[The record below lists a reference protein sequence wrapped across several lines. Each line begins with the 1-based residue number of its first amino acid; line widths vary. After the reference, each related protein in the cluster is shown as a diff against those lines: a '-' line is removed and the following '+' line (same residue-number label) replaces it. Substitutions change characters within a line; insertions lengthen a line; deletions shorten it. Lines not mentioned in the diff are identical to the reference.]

1 MCTCTTNFGIIK
13 IVVTLFL
20 HFKEPSQNLLEL
32 ANANALMLKENA
44 FPSST
49 SYTLLLTLDSK
60 PVTSLSFKSQ
70 FTKPVVQSC
79 SGVLLCSVLSEWFAQ
94 PSRNKSNW
102 RRITGSITKCSVYI
116 SKGSLILS
124 NPAS

>member
-1 MCTCTTNFGIIK
+1 MHCTTNFGIIK
-13 IVVTLFL
+13 NCYVTLFL

-32 ANANALMLKENA
+32 ANANNYALMLKENA

-79 SGVLLCSVLSEWFAQ
+79 SGVLLFR
-94 PSRNKSNW
+94 PR
-102 RRITGSITKCSVYI
+102 
-116 SKGSLILS
+116 
-124 NPAS
+124 